1 MFSVIFGVLMGGTCS
16 PVSDISVL
24 FSMIAGA
31 DFINHIK
38 TQILY
43 ALFNGIISIILFIIL
58 VISLTIDNKILFFKE

>member
-1 MFSVIFGVLMGGTCS
+1 MIFTVFSVISSALMGGTCS

-38 TQILY
+38 TQIPY
-43 ALFNGIISIILFIIL
+43 ALFNGIISIILFIIF
-58 VISLTIDNKILFFKE
+58 IIFSYIFNH

>member
-1 MFSVIFGVLMGGTCS
+1 MIFTVFSVISSALMGGTCS

-38 TQILY
+38 TQIPY
-43 ALFNGIISIILFIIL
+43 AFFNGIISIIIFSYIF
-58 VISLTIDNKILFFKE
+58 SY